1 MAQEMLEI
9 TELFLDEALV
19 VAEEGKTAM
28 EVFLAALKGR
38 TLSEATLQR
47 FQPLINKKSVN
58 WDDVVKEGDL
68 LQVLPKI
75 AGGR

>member
-19 VAEEGKTAM
+19 VTEEGKSAM

-38 TLSEATLQR
+38 TLSKATLQR

-58 WDDVVKEGDL
+58 WDDIVKEGDL

>member
-19 VAEEGKTAM
+19 VSEGGKTAM

-58 WDDVVKEGDL
+58 WSDIVNEGDL

-75 AGGR
+75 AGGL